1 MTFLTEYGLFLAKT
15 VTFLLAIGAIVL
27 MVVSSR
33 QPKARKGELVVTDL
47 SNELEQGQFALKSA
61 LASKAERKVLEKQQ
75 KEEQKKRAKAGDER
89 SRLFV
94 IDFNGSMDAKE
105 VASLREE
112 VSAVIGVA
120 QPGDE
125 VLLRLESGGGVVHG
139 YGLAA
144 SQLQRLR
151 DKGIKLTVAID
162 KVAASGGYM
171 MACVADQILAAPFA
185 IVGSIGVIA
194 QMPNFNKLLK
204 KHDIEFEMH
213 TAGQYKRTITMFGEN
228 DDQGREKFRE
238 ELGAIHEQFKAFV
251 AEHRPGLDIDK
262 VTTGEHWLASQAK
275 QLGLVDALCTS
286 DDYLLAQASHH
297 KVVGIRYSK
306 PRSLTQKLGK
316 QAALGLE
323 AGLGRLWQQS
333 PWR

>member
-1 MTFLTEYGLFLAKT
+1 MAFLTEYGLFLAKT
-15 VTFLLAIGAIVL
+15 LTFLLAIGAVIL
-27 MVVSSR
+27 MVASSR
-33 QPKARKGELVVTDL
+33 QPKSRKGELVVTDL
-47 SNELEQGQFALKSA
+47 SGELEQGRHQLQAA
-61 LASKAERKVLEKQQ
+61 LAGKAERKGE
-75 KEEQKKRAKAGDER
+75 DER

-120 QPGDE
+120 RPGDE

-151 DKGIKLTVAID
+151 DKDITLTVAID

-171 MACVADQILAAPFA
+171 MACVADKILAAPFA

-323 AGLGRLWQQS
+323 GALGRLWQQS

>member
-15 VTFLLAIGAIVL
+15 VTFLLAIGAIIL
-27 MVVSSR
+27 MIVSTR

-47 SNELEQGQFALKSA
+47 SSELEQGQFALKSA
-61 LASKAERKVLEKQQ
+61 LASKTERKVMEKQQ

-94 IDFNGSMDAKE
+94 LDFNGSMDAKE

-151 DKGIKLTVAID
+151 DRDIKLTVAID

-171 MACVADQILAAPFA
+171 MACVADKILAAPFA

-228 DDQGREKFRE
+228 DDLGREKFRE
-238 ELGAIHEQFKAFV
+238 ELAAIHERFKAFV
-251 AEHRPGLDIDK
+251 AEHRPQLDIDQ

-275 QLGLVDALCTS
+275 VLGLVDTLCTS

-297 KVVGIRYSK
+297 KVIGISYRK
-306 PRSLTQKLGK
+306 PKSLTQKLGQQGA
-316 QAALGLE
+316 QALE
-323 AGLGRLWQQS
+323 AGFGRLWQQS

>member
-15 VTFLLAIGAIVL
+15 VTFVLAIGAIML
-27 MVVSSR
+27 MIISSR

-47 SNELEQGQFALKSA
+47 SQELEQGQFALKSA
-61 LASKAERKVLEKQQ
+61 LADKAERKALEKKQKEQQ
-75 KEEQKKRAKAGDER
+75 KLRAKETDER

-94 IDFNGSMDAKE
+94 LDFNGSMDAKE

-112 VSAVIGVA
+112 VSAVLGVA

-151 DKGIKLTVAID
+151 DKGITLTVTID

-171 MACVADQILAAPFA
+171 MACVADKILAAPFA
-185 IVGSIGVIA
+185 IVGSIGVVA
-194 QMPNFNKLLK
+194 QLPNFNKLLK

-228 DDQGREKFRE
+228 DDLGREKFRE
-238 ELGAIHEQFKAFV
+238 ELAAIHQRFKAFV
-251 AEHRPGLDIDK
+251 AEHRPQLDIDL

-275 QLGLVDALCTS
+275 ELGLVDALCTS
-286 DDYLLAQASHH
+286 DDYLLAQAGHH
-297 KVVGIRYSK
+297 KVVGISYRK
-306 PRSLTQKLGK
+306 PKSLTQKLG
-316 QAALGLE
+316 QQGALALE

>member
-1 MTFLTEYGLFLAKT
+1 MAFLTEYGLFLAKT
-15 VTFLLAIGAIVL
+15 LTLLLAIGAVVL
-27 MVVSSR
+27 MVASSR
-33 QPKARKGELVVTDL
+33 QPRTRKGELVVTDL
-47 SNELEQGQFALKSA
+47 SSELEQGRHQLQTA
-61 LASKAERKVLEKQQ
+61 LAGKAERKQMDKARKAEDKA
-75 KEEQKKRAKAGDER
+75 RAKATDER

-94 IDFNGSMDAKE
+94 LDFHGSMDARE

-120 QPGDE
+120 RPGDE

-151 DKGIKLTVAID
+151 DTDITLTVAID

-171 MACVADQILAAPFA
+171 MACVADKILAAPFA

-194 QMPNFNKLLK
+194 QLPNFNKLLK

-228 DDQGREKFRE
+228 DDLGREKFRE
-238 ELGAIHEQFKAFV
+238 ELGAIHERFKGFV
-251 AEHRPGLDIDK
+251 AEHRPDLDIDK

-297 KVVGIRYSK
+297 KVVGISYRK
-306 PRSLTQKLGK
+306 PRSLTQRLGR

-323 AGLGRLWQQS
+323 GALGRLWQQS

>member
-15 VTFLLAIGAIVL
+15 VTFLLAIGAIIL
-27 MVVSSR
+27 MIVSTR

-47 SNELEQGQFALKSA
+47 SSELEQGQFALKSA

-94 IDFNGSMDAKE
+94 LDFNGSMDAKE

-151 DKGIKLTVAID
+151 DRDIKLTVAID

-171 MACVADQILAAPFA
+171 MACVADKILAAPFA

-228 DDQGREKFRE
+228 DDLGREKFRE
-238 ELGAIHEQFKAFV
+238 ELAAIHERFKAFV
-251 AEHRPGLDIDK
+251 AEHRPQLDIDQ

-275 QLGLVDALCTS
+275 GLRLVDTLCTS

-297 KVVGIRYSK
+297 KVIGISYRK
-306 PRSLTQKLGK
+306 PKSLTQKLGQQGA
-316 QAALGLE
+316 QALE

>member
-1 MTFLTEYGLFLAKT
+1 MAFLTEYGLFLAKT
-15 VTFLLAIGAIVL
+15 ITLLLAIGAVIL

-33 QPKARKGELVVTDL
+33 QPKSRKGELVVTDL
-47 SNELEQGQFALKSA
+47 SSELEQGRHQLQAA
-61 LASKAERKVLEKQQ
+61 LAGKAERKQLEKAR
-75 KEEQKKRAKAGDER
+75 KAEQKARAKSEDAR

-94 IDFNGSMDAKE
+94 IDFHGSMDARE

-151 DKGIKLTVAID
+151 DRDIKLTVAID

-194 QMPNFNKLLK
+194 QLPNFNKLLK

-228 DDQGREKFRE
+228 D
-238 ELGAIHEQFKAFV
+238 
-251 AEHRPGLDIDK
+251 
-262 VTTGEHWLASQAK
+262 
-275 QLGLVDALCTS
+275 
-286 DDYLLAQASHH
+286 
-297 KVVGIRYSK
+297 
-306 PRSLTQKLGK
+306 
-316 QAALGLE
+316 
-323 AGLGRLWQQS
+323 
-333 PWR
+333 

>member
-15 VTFLLAIGAIVL
+15 VTFLLAIGAIIL

-228 DDQGREKFRE
+228 DDLGREKFRE
-238 ELGAIHEQFKAFV
+238 ELAAIHERFKQFV
-251 AEHRPGLDIDK
+251 AEHRPQLDIDL

-275 QLGLVDALCTS
+275 G
-286 DDYLLAQASHH
+286 
-297 KVVGIRYSK
+297 
-306 PRSLTQKLGK
+306 
-316 QAALGLE
+316 
-323 AGLGRLWQQS
+323 
-333 PWR
+333 

>member
-15 VTFLLAIGAIVL
+15 VTFLLAIGAIIL

-47 SNELEQGQFALKSA
+47 SSELEQRLFALKSA
-61 LASKAERKVLEKQQ
+61 LASKAERKALEKQQ
-75 KEEQKKRAKAGDER
+75 KDEQKQRAKAGDAR

-94 IDFNGSMDAKE
+94 LDFNGSMDAKE

-120 QPGDE
+120 LPGDE

-151 DKGIKLTVAID
+151 DKDINLTVAID

-171 MACVADQILAAPFA
+171 MACVADKILAAPFA

-194 QMPNFNKLLK
+194 QLPNFNKLLK

-228 DDQGREKFRE
+228 DDSGREKFRE
-238 ELGAIHEQFKAFV
+238 ELAAIHAQFKTFV
-251 AEHRPGLDIDK
+251 AEHRPLLDIDQ

-275 QLGLVDALCTS
+275 GLGLVDLLCTS

-297 KVVGIRYSK
+297 KVVGINYRK
-306 PRSLTQKLGK
+306 PKSLTQKLGQQGA
-316 QAALGLE
+316 QALE

>member
-1 MTFLTEYGLFLAKT
+1 MAFLTEYGLFLAKT
-15 VTFLLAIGAIVL
+15 LTFLLAIGAVIL
-27 MVVSSR
+27 MVASSR
-33 QPKARKGELVVTDL
+33 QPKSRKGELVVTDL
-47 SNELEQGQFALKSA
+47 SGELEQGRHQLQAA
-61 LASKAERKVLEKQQ
+61 LAGKAERKQMEKTR
-75 KEEQKKRAKAGDER
+75 KAEHKAKAKGEDER

-120 QPGDE
+120 RPGDE

-151 DKGIKLTVAID
+151 DKDITLTVAID

-171 MACVADQILAAPFA
+171 MACVADKILAAPFA

-228 DDQGREKFRE
+228 DDLGREKFRE

-323 AGLGRLWQQS
+323 GALGRLWQHS
-333 PWR
+333 RWR